1 MIVKNST
8 AAAKMVVV
16 DAEILCQPNVSV
28 EYIGVSTAAP
38 VVGDEDLDFFDV
50 SATATSSSLTKSREF
65 RSADLVSVDIS
76 RSDSGVRCSTN
87 TQTTIIDSARSSNVI
102 PAIRSGS
109 YTDIGPR
116 RSNEDEHIRVDDLS
130 AQLGSLYNWPLPGAF
145 YAVFDGHG
153 GSDAAAYV
161 RTNAMRFFFEDA
173 NLPQTSIV
181 DQAFLEEL
189 ESSHFRAFL
198 IADQALADECS
209 VDAYCGTTAITAL
222 VLGRHLV
229 IANAGD
235 CRAVLCR
242 KGVAVQLSQD
252 HRPTCLAERQRV
264 EKLGGI
270 IEYGCLNGDLAI
282 TRALG
287 DWYMKLPFGSAS
299 PLTAEPEVQ
308 QLLLTEDDEFMI
320 LGCDGIWDVMSNQ
333 DAVNVVRHEL
343 RLHNDPQQSAREL
356 VNQALCKDTDDN
368 LTAIVVCFT
377 SPDHRTSVPSQR
389 PRFRCCNLSEDAR
402 KKLQSLLGSN

>member
-1 MIVKNST
+1 MRRST
-8 AAAKMVVV
+8 
-16 DAEILCQPNVSV
+16 S
-28 EYIGVSTAAP
+28 
-38 VVGDEDLDFFDV
+38 
-50 SATATSSSLTKSREF
+50 
-65 RSADLVSVDIS
+65 
-76 RSDSGVRCSTN
+76 
-87 TQTTIIDSARSSNVI
+87 TQTTIVDSARSSNAT

-130 AQLGSLYNWPLPGAF
+130 AQLGSLYNWPLQGAF

-173 NLPQTSIV
+173 NLPQTSVV
-181 DQAFLEEL
+181 DEAFLEEL
-189 ESSHFRAFL
+189 ESSHLRAFL

-222 VLGRHLV
+222 VLGRHLIV
-229 IANAGD
+229 ANAGD

-252 HRPTCLAERQRV
+252 HRPTSLMERQRV

-299 PLTAEPEVQ
+299 PLTAEPEVKQ
-308 QLLLTEDDEFMI
+308 MLLTEDDEFMI

-333 DAVNVVRHEL
+333 EAVNVVRREL
-343 RLHNDPQQSAREL
+343 RLHNDPEQSAREL

-377 SPDHRTSVPSQR
+377 SPEHRTPVPSQR
-389 PRFRCCNLSEDAR
+389 PRFRCCSLSEDAR

>member
-1 MIVKNST
+1 MIVKNSIMT
-8 AAAKMVVV
+8 KMVVV
-16 DAEILCQPNVSV
+16 DADIFCQPSVSV
-28 EYIGVSTAAP
+28 
-38 VVGDEDLDFFDV
+38 DENLDLFDV
-50 SATATSSSLTKSREF
+50 SVTKSREF
-65 RSADLVSVDIS
+65 ADNDSVSFDIDISS
-76 RSDSGVRCSTN
+76 RSDSGVRCSTS
-87 TQTTIIDSARSSNVI
+87 TQTTIIDSARSNNFL

-153 GSDAAAYV
+153 GSDAAAYI

-173 NLPQTSIV
+173 NLPRTSVV

-198 IADQALADECS
+198 VADQALADECN

-229 IANAGD
+229 VANAGD
-235 CRAVLCR
+235 CRAVLCK

-252 HRPTCLAERQRV
+252 HRPTCLMERQRV

-299 PLTAEPEVQ
+299 PLTAEPEVKQ
-308 QLLLTEDDEFMI
+308 TLLTEDDEFMI

-333 DAVNVVRHEL
+333 EAVNVVRHEL

-356 VNQALCKDTDDN
+356 VNQALCKDDTDDN

-377 SPDHRTSVPSQR
+377 SPDHQTSVPSQR
-389 PRFRCCNLSEDAR
+389 PRFRCCNLSEEAR